1 LYNERELYMINEDKS
16 LLKWECTLFFQNNPY
31 TVDTALGIA
40 RRIGRQAEAVRH
52 TLNELVRVNILE
64 KIGETDDAVY
74 RYQEAFSA
82 SQIDL
87 S

>member
-1 LYNERELYMINEDKS
+1 LFNGRKLYKSNEDEY

-31 TVDTALGIA
+31 TMDTALGIS
-40 RRIGRQAEAVRH
+40 RRVGHRLEAVQN
-52 TLNELVRVNILE
+52 TLNQLVQVNILE
-64 KIGETDDAVY
+64 KIGETNDAVY

-82 SQIDL
+82 SKIDL